1 MDTVGRY
8 AIVSLPTMEGW
19 RKLPAGHW
27 IAHQKPSTSRGQS
40 NPRLLFLSCHISE
53 KTTLMAGHLQMSLV
67 KWIELPQPKV
77 LTEHWEKQLTQSGL
91 GRKVEMCICK
101 ALSCLYTS
109 PNIRRARGT
118 EGWKK
123 RGKKEGKKTSCRM
136 MKIMLGGR

>member
-8 AIVSLPTMEGW
+8 AIATLPTMEGW

-40 NPRLLFLSCHISE
+40 NPRLLFLSCHIPE
-53 KTTLMAGHLQMSLV
+53 KTTLMAGHLQMS
-67 KWIELPQPKV
+67 WFNGSSSHNQRFSHS
-77 LTEHWEKQLTQSGL
+77 TEKKQLTQSGL

-101 ALSCLYTS
+101 ALFCLYTS
-109 PNIRRARGT
+109 PNIRSARGT

-123 RGKKEGKKTSCRM
+123 GGKEEAKK
-136 MKIMLGGR
+136 KKQAVEWWK